1 MSGRKTVNIF
11 LQYYYPHV
19 SGLTNMA
26 IELAEFLA
34 ANGFSVNVYSNG
46 AKNLPKSECI
56 NGVQVHRSKVWLRL
70 GRASFAPGLFVKAF
84 KIRKELAL
92 THMHLPYPE
101 AGPISYMLRSQTQLI
116 TYQCDSALESK
127 FDHVIAKLLDAS
139 HKSSMRRAKF
149 VVFSSRDYASNSRLN
164 DTLRHPGFQ
173 VIPATSKERS
183 GGVPEFKEASF
194 RTIGFLGRAT
204 SEKGIE
210 ILIEA
215 LELLPDNYLLL
226 MAGPTDTSENSYSE
240 KLLTSIKSNPKVR
253 HLGLLREDKL
263 VNFYASLDVFVL
275 PSTNSFEAFG
285 IVQLEAMS
293 AGIPVVATNI
303 PGVRTI
309 VQETGFGEI
318 VEPKSPMQIALAI
331 ENVLIQTYDVGKI
344 KELLDATYFSPSPQE
359 RYIRLVRS
367 SFTD

>member
-1 MSGRKTVNIF
+1 
-11 LQYYYPHV
+11 
-19 SGLTNMA
+19 
-26 IELAEFLA
+26 
-34 ANGFSVNVYSNG
+34 
-46 AKNLPKSECI
+46 
-56 NGVQVHRSKVWLRL
+56 
-70 GRASFAPGLFVKAF
+70 
-84 KIRKELAL
+84 
-92 THMHLPYPE
+92 
-101 AGPISYMLRSQTQLI
+101 
-116 TYQCDSALESK
+116 
-127 FDHVIAKLLDAS
+127 
-139 HKSSMRRAKF
+139 
-149 VVFSSRDYASNSRLN
+149 
-164 DTLRHPGFQ
+164 
-173 VIPATSKERS
+173 
-183 GGVPEFKEASF
+183 
-194 RTIGFLGRAT
+194 
-204 SEKGIE
+204 
-210 ILIEA
+210 
-215 LELLPDNYLLL
+215 
-226 MAGPTDTSENSYSE
+226 
-240 KLLTSIKSNPKVR
+240 
-253 HLGLLREDKL
+253 